1 MLFEALEA
9 ARDLGRLHEIASIL
23 IRFGFGDMVR
33 RLGMGK
39 ALESA
44 GRILH
49 WKEAQELAALKPPE
63 RIRRALEELGPS
75 FVKLGQIL
83 ATRIDLFP
91 PEYLAEFEKLH
102 DHAPPVSFA
111 DIRAQV
117 EEDIG
122 QPLEEVFAE
131 VDAEPLAAASI
142 AQVHRATL
150 KTGED
155 VVLKVR
161 RPGIRPKVEADLR
174 LLLRLADIAETEIEE
189 MAQFRPKEIA
199 SQFARSLR
207 QELDLANE
215 CRNAERVAA
224 NFADDPFI
232 TIPTIYWQWTAER
245 LNVQQLVD
253 GVPGTD
259 LDAVD
264 AAGLD
269 RKLLAARGANAV
281 LKMIL
286 EDRFFHADPHP
297 GNVFYL
303 PGNAIV
309 FIDFGMTGYLSEPRA
324 RQLTDLLGGIIEHN
338 TDHVLDVL
346 MAWSPDS
353 DTDETVLATELDA
366 FTDRVHGLP
375 LKALDLPNLIF
386 DLVALLRE
394 HKLSLPPDLSLLTK
408 AFVTLE
414 GMGRQLD
421 PDFDIGAAAMP
432 YVQRLLLARFTLAA
446 IAARGRRSATDLVD
460 LLADLPADLKK
471 LIRSAQKGSLR
482 MRVGVDRLD
491 QVVGRMDRAVSRLTM
506 GIVIAALILGS
517 STVMTASGVEVPFGV
532 PFFAMLGFFAAIIGG
547 AWLVYS
553 IWANRQ

>member
-1 MLFEALEA
+1 
-9 ARDLGRLHEIASIL
+9 
-23 IRFGFGDMVR
+23 
-33 RLGMGK
+33 
-39 ALESA
+39 
-44 GRILH
+44 
-49 WKEAQELAALKPPE
+49 
-63 RIRRALEELGPS
+63 
-75 FVKLGQIL
+75 
-83 ATRIDLFP
+83 
-91 PEYLAEFEKLH
+91 
-102 DHAPPVSFA
+102 
-111 DIRAQV
+111 
-117 EEDIG
+117 
-122 QPLEEVFAE
+122 
-131 VDAEPLAAASI
+131 
-142 AQVHRATL
+142 
-150 KTGED
+150 
-155 VVLKVR
+155 
-161 RPGIRPKVEADLR
+161 
-174 LLLRLADIAETEIEE
+174 
-189 MAQFRPKEIA
+189 
-199 SQFARSLR
+199 
-207 QELDLANE
+207 
-215 CRNAERVAA
+215 RNAERVAA

-232 TIPTIYWQWTAER
+232 TIPTIYWEWTAER
-245 LNVQQLVD
+245 LNVQQYVA

-269 RKLLAARGANAV
+269 RKLLAARGADAV

-303 PGNAIV
+303 PGNTIV

-324 RQLTDLLGGIIEHN
+324 RQLTDLLGGIIEHD
-338 TDHVLDVL
+338 TGHVLDVL
-346 MAWSPDS
+346 LAWSPDS
-353 DTDETVLATELDA
+353 DTDEAVLATELDA
-366 FTDRVHGLP
+366 FIDRVHGLP

-386 DLVALLRE
+386 DLVALMRE
-394 HKLSLPPDLSLLTK
+394 HRLSLPPDLSLLTK

-421 PDFDIGAAAMP
+421 PDFDVGAAAMP

-491 QVVGRMDRAVSRLTM
+491 QVVGRMDRAISRLTM

-532 PFFAMLGFFAAIIGG
+532 PFFAMLGFFAAIVGG